1 MISKRFTPIY
11 IHKKLHSSLY
21 IILISTAADIVD
33 FAEYSN
39 DHEIVN
45 HYGVD
50 LIWGIFNIFIIVFSS
65 FFKKNFLKSI
75 HILFIL
81 VFVTFNSE
89 NMDKAVPIKL
99 FKLLI
104 NHVHFSKMIEQRSII
119 RQSFGPYELIFLKT
133 FSLVNGSIYVSLF
146 WNDVTR

>member
-1 MISKRFTPIY
+1 MNVCQILALYLCIFLVAIMISKRFTPIY

-50 LIWGIFNIFIIVFSS
+50 FIWGIL
-65 FFKKNFLKSI
+65 FFF
-75 HILFIL
+75 
-81 VFVTFNSE
+81 
-89 NMDKAVPIKL
+89 
-99 FKLLI
+99 
-104 NHVHFSKMIEQRSII
+104 HFFCFQKI
-119 RQSFGPYELIFLKT
+119 QSF
-133 FSLVNGSIYVSLF
+133 
-146 WNDVTR
+146 